1 MDILGDLKKQNNEI
15 AIGFDLTDTYSQV
28 SFASLDSDTVETLS
42 LVQGSNNYRIPT
54 ALFKRK
60 EVNQWYAGKDAVK
73 YKDTDGFYIDKLL
86 SKASEGEDIV
96 VGEETFSPSALIALF
111 MKRTLSMFSMVIP
124 VGKITSFVVTVDSLD
139 TNTVDMIQKAV
150 ASLGLK
156 TNNVFFQ
163 SHMESFYYYTIYQ
176 PAELWHRDVL
186 LLDFTGDYLK
196 SYRMECNKN
205 TTPIV

>member
-96 VGEETFSPSALIALF
+96 VGKKPFLRQL
-111 MKRTLSMFSMVIP
+111 
-124 VGKITSFVVTVDSLD
+124 
-139 TNTVDMIQKAV
+139 
-150 ASLGLK
+150 
-156 TNNVFFQ
+156 
-163 SHMESFYYYTIYQ
+163 
-176 PAELWHRDVL
+176 
-186 LLDFTGDYLK
+186 
-196 SYRMECNKN
+196 
-205 TTPIV
+205 